1 MPPLRERREDIPLL
15 VQHFTRKYARRM
27 NKRIETVSATTL
39 RKLMR
44 WHWPGNVRELENLIE
59 RSVILTTNS
68 VLAVSLP
75 EKMSGAIDAAA
86 VVGQNEERARIIT
99 VLKETKGRVSGPN
112 GAAMRLGVKRST
124 LLYRMT
130 RLGINARDM
139 KAGSL
144 PKTGC

>member
-1 MPPLRERREDIPLL
+1 
-15 VQHFTRKYARRM
+15 M

-75 EKMSGAIDAAA
+75 EKMSGAIDC
-86 VVGQNEERARIIT
+86 G
-99 VLKETKGRVSGPN
+99 GSGWP
-112 GAAMRLGVKRST
+112 M
-124 LLYRMT
+124 
-130 RLGINARDM
+130 
-139 KAGSL
+139 
-144 PKTGC
+144 